1 MSAAQRRQYLRHLFF
16 YYVGLMTFWPVH
28 LLRLNA
34 HPFLVGIIRFRS
46 ALGVFL
52 KRLKRGD
59 PTCVFV
65 AFVAFFTCWAFVV
78 ASIAWWA
85 EFGSALLMQSA
96 RHPPKTWEEA
106 WRMHGLFK
114 RSIGASLEGSLGLD
128 RGTITL
134 GGYDRAAVEDFER
147 FRDEL

>member
-1 MSAAQRRQYLRHLFF
+1 
-16 YYVGLMTFWPVH
+16 
-28 LLRLNA
+28 
-34 HPFLVGIIRFRS
+34 
-46 ALGVFL
+46 VFL

-59 PTCVFV
+59 PICVFV
-65 AFVAFFTCWAFVV
+65 AFVAFFTSSAFVV